1 MEDKEIIEA
10 EIIEDAVIT
19 DKEAKA
25 VFELEK
31 KYLESYVKNRDKME
45 LKEWLV
51 TEMKQDLPEREVIEV
66 EEMAVEIIETIKR
79 NDESI
84 ESLRKAKERGMS
96 NEQWFNKKIK
106 ESTQNM

>member
-10 EIIEDAVIT
+10 EIIEDTVIS
-19 DKEAKA
+19 DDEAKA

-51 TEMKQDLPEREVIEV
+51 TEMKQDLPERKEMEV
-66 EEMAVEIIETIKR
+66 EEMAGEIIETIKR

-84 ESLRKAKERGMS
+84 ESLRKASIVTGKRSEEHTS
-96 NEQWFNKKIK
+96 ELQ
-106 ESTQNM
+106 